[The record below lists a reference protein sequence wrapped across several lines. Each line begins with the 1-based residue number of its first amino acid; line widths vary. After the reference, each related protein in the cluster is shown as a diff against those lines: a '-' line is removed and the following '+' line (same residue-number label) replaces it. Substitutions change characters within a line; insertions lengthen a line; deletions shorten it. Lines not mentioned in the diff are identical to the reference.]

1 MRTAREW
8 GVYFG
13 EEVLLV
19 AIELSSKTWR
29 LGMGGPSGRHRQ
41 VRLDPGDARAW
52 HRATAE
58 AKAKL
63 GLPAE
68 APVLCCYEAGRDG
81 FWVHRWLEREGASNV
96 VVDSASIP
104 VARRARQA
112 KTDRLDAQALLGLL
126 RRWHAGDGSALRPV
140 RVPTVEEE
148 DSRMLHRERDT
159 VVRERTRQ
167 GARIKGLLAAQGI
180 RVDGLLK
187 VDLARLRTGDGRELP
202 PGLRSRLGRELSTWR
217 ELHDRIES
225 LERTQAE
232 LVGRTQGRGAMAMVQ
247 LLMALRGVGWQTAW
261 VLVHELFAWRGF
273 RNRRELAACAGLDGV
288 PYNSGE
294 TARDQGVSKSGNR
307 RVRWML
313 VELAWGW
320 LRYQPDSALSRWW
333 RARFESGKR
342 SRKVGIVALARK
354 LLIALW
360 RFTQDGTVPVGVVFK
375 AAH

>member
-1 MRTAREW
+1 MRTARDW

-13 EEVLLV
+13 EVVLLV
-19 AIELSSKTWR
+19 AIELSAKTWR
-29 LGMGGPSGRHRQ
+29 LCMGGPAGRQRQ
-41 VRLDPGDARAW
+41 LTMAPGDVRAW
-52 HRATAE
+52 HRVIAE

-63 GLPAE
+63 GLPE
-68 APVLCCYEAGRDG
+68 DAPVLCCYEAGRDG

-104 VARRARQA
+104 VERRARRA
-112 KTDRLDAQALLGLL
+112 KTDRLDARALLGLL
-126 RRWHAGDGSALRPV
+126 RRWHAGDASALRPV

-148 DSRMLHRERDT
+148 DARMLHRERDT
-159 VVRERTRQ
+159 TVRERTRQ

-187 VDLARLRTGDGRELP
+187 VALDGLRTGDGRELP
-202 PGLRSRLGRELSTWR
+202 PGLRARLERGLAAYR
-217 ELHDRIES
+217 ELHDRVVV

-232 LVGRTQGRGAMAMVQ
+232 LVERTQGEGPMAMVQ

-273 RNRRELAACAGLDGV
+273 RNRRELAACVGLDGV
-288 PYNSGE
+288 PYHSGE

-320 LRYQPDSALSRWW
+320 LRYQPGSALSRWW
-333 RARFESGKR
+333 GERFGDGKR
-342 SRKVGIVALARK
+342 ARKVGIVALARK

-360 RFTQDGTVPVGVVFK
+360 RFTQDGTVPTGAVFK
-375 AAH
+375 PAR